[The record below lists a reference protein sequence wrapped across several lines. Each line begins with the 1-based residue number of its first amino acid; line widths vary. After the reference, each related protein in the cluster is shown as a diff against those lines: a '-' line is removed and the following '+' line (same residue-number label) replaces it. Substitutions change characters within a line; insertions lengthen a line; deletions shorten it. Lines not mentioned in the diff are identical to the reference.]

1 MRHDHWRHPTSP
13 QIFYKLDEIVYQ
25 FLRHDGD
32 VVTLALD
39 HMSRNSIKPFS
50 HSPELRITAKDGSLD
65 GEIDLCAVW
74 EGMLTIGE
82 AKKQGQLAS
91 SEAELR
97 KLAGKFVS
105 LSNALY
111 ARRVVFA
118 TMSPEWKATSVDAIS
133 RAFDSQLATPIF
145 LTAKDL
151 LSRVV

>member
-1 MRHDHWRHPTSP
+1 
-13 QIFYKLDEIVYQ
+13 
-25 FLRHDGD
+25 
-32 VVTLALD
+32 
-39 HMSRNSIKPFS
+39 MSRNSIKPFS